1 MAEMRATGPM
11 MRPCGLGWVHDPALE
26 RLLTPSTD
34 LPGVRSPMR
43 VRTMTVGDL
52 RAALADKADWQP
64 VTIEIEGDEGTSTT
78 DLDGVVE
85 RSSFEGGE
93 VTVVLSG
100 RRHGGGPNER
110 PRPPGPTRRA
120 GHEEGTRD
128 V

>member
-1 MAEMRATGPM
+1 MAQISDGTQAAAVR
-11 MRPCGLGWVHDPALE
+11 LDWVHDPTVE
-26 RLLTPSTD
+26 RPLTPNTD

-52 RAALADKADWQP
+52 RAALADKADWQA
-64 VTIEIEGDEGTSTT
+64 VTIEIEGGEGTAIT
-78 DLDGVVE
+78 DLEDVLE

-100 RRHGGGPNER
+100 SRHGGGPVER

-120 GHEEGTRD
+120 RHEEGTRD
-128 V
+128 A